1 MWGPASIWGRLLS
14 QHVNFVLPV
23 FIQKSSTNVYQYQ
36 YFVYFHDVLKVDAE
50 DKIKHFNSWFV
61 VNKLSLSLDKTT
73 GNLLRLVSGTRRQSE
88 ALLLSE
94 DLRYS

>member
-1 MWGPASIWGRLLS
+1 M
-14 QHVNFVLPV
+14 
-23 FIQKSSTNVYQYQ
+23 YQYQ